1 MFFRYLCMEQK
12 KALAVFIK
20 SFRYFI
26 CMVLLLGIAVF
37 ACSAVFRDAK
47 VLNTV
52 EVAVVIPK
60 EKGEELRLL
69 TGLASAMQS
78 TKSIC
83 RMRYVDEP
91 EAMEQ
96 LANGQVQAVLIFPEH
111 FYKDL
116 DEGNDSFVRL
126 CVPQESDVSLQTFQE
141 LLQDGVSI
149 LWTAEAG
156 VSAVLEQAQYGNT
169 KIAYQDIGLKVA
181 TNYLKTALTRTG
193 LYDSIVCSP
202 FGEYEQKQYYFSTG
216 LILVLLFTGL
226 CFARLYTGETRVVEQ
241 KLSLYGMGAG
251 KIAFGKIVA
260 MTNVLFFLAF
270 LAYGIGCIV
279 TYYLGISFLFWD
291 MRVLLGLYL
300 FCLLFAVGY
309 HLIYCIAGKST
320 EGMLVLL
327 ALELF
332 IVLASGMLIPV
343 DYLPKFVQQISHW
356 TPLYHLNRYNLELLF
371 GNNWF

>member
-1 MFFRYLCMEQK
+1 MEQK

-141 LLQDGVSI
+141 LLQDGARKSTRLNSI

-279 TYYLGISFLFWD
+279 TYYLGISFLFWN

-371 GNNWF
+371 GNSWF

>member
-1 MFFRYLCMEQK
+1 MEQK

-26 CMVLLLGIAVF
+26 CMVLLLGMAVL
-37 ACSAVFRDAK
+37 ACSAAFRDAK
-47 VLNTV
+47 VLNAV
-52 EVAVVIPK
+52 DVAVVIPE

-83 RMRYVDEP
+83 RMHYVDESV
-91 EAMEQ
+91 AMEQ
-96 LANGQVQAVLIFPEH
+96 LAQGTVQAVLIFPEH

-181 TNYLKTALTRTG
+181 TNYLKTALTRMG
-193 LYDSIVCSP
+193 LYDSMVCSP

-226 CFARLYTGETRVVEQ
+226 CFAGLYTGGTKVVEQ
-241 KLSLYGMGAG
+241 KLSLYGMRAG
-251 KIAFGKIVA
+251 RIAFGKIVA
-260 MTNVLFFLAF
+260 MTNVLFLLAF

-279 TYYLGISFLFWD
+279 TYELEISFLFWD
-291 MRVLLGLYL
+291 VRVLLGLYL
-300 FCLLFAVGY
+300 LCLLFAVGY
-309 HLIYCIAGKST
+309 HLIYCIAGKSM
-320 EGMLVLL
+320 EGLLVLL
-327 ALELF
+327 ALELLM
-332 IVLASGMLIPV
+332 VLASGMLIPV

-356 TPLYHLNRYNLELLF
+356 TPLYHLNRYSLELFF
-371 GNNWF
+371 GNSWF

>member
-1 MFFRYLCMEQK
+1 M
-12 KALAVFIK
+12 
-20 SFRYFI
+20 
-26 CMVLLLGIAVF
+26 
-37 ACSAVFRDAK
+37 
-47 VLNTV
+47 
-52 EVAVVIPK
+52 
-60 EKGEELRLL
+60 
-69 TGLASAMQS
+69 
-78 TKSIC
+78 
-83 RMRYVDEP
+83 
-91 EAMEQ
+91 
-96 LANGQVQAVLIFPEH
+96 
-111 FYKDL
+111 
-116 DEGNDSFVRL
+116 
-126 CVPQESDVSLQTFQE
+126 
-141 LLQDGVSI
+141 
-149 LWTAEAG
+149 
-156 VSAVLEQAQYGNT
+156 
-169 KIAYQDIGLKVA
+169 
-181 TNYLKTALTRTG
+181 
-193 LYDSIVCSP
+193 
-202 FGEYEQKQYYFSTG
+202 
-216 LILVLLFTGL
+216 ILVLLFTGL

-279 TYYLGISFLFWD
+279 TYYLGISFLFWN

-371 GNNWF
+371 GNSWF

>member
-1 MFFRYLCMEQK
+1 M
-12 KALAVFIK
+12 
-20 SFRYFI
+20 
-26 CMVLLLGIAVF
+26 
-37 ACSAVFRDAK
+37 
-47 VLNTV
+47 
-52 EVAVVIPK
+52 
-60 EKGEELRLL
+60 
-69 TGLASAMQS
+69 
-78 TKSIC
+78 
-83 RMRYVDEP
+83 
-91 EAMEQ
+91 
-96 LANGQVQAVLIFPEH
+96 
-111 FYKDL
+111 
-116 DEGNDSFVRL
+116 
-126 CVPQESDVSLQTFQE
+126 
-141 LLQDGVSI
+141 QDGVSI

-279 TYYLGISFLFWD
+279 TYYLGISFLFWN

-371 GNNWF
+371 GNSWF

>member
-52 EVAVVIPK
+52 EVAVVIPE

-226 CFARLYTGETRVVEQ
+226 CFARLYTGETKVVEQ
-241 KLSLYGMGAG
+241 KLSLYGMRTGR
-251 KIAFGKIVA
+251 IAFGKIVA

-279 TYYLGISFLFWD
+279 TYYLGISFLFWA

-371 GNNWF
+371 GNSWF